1 MTRMPIEK
9 NDRFLCQTY
18 NNSIV
23 KFTYFL
29 RSIINLLRKDGNINN
44 KMQIIYKIHCV
55 FIYNAG
61 YVIFWKSHH
70 QFISRKNYQKHFIEK
85 ITFR

>member
-1 MTRMPIEK
+1 MHIEK

-29 RSIINLLRKDGNINN
+29 RSIINYLRKDGNINN
-44 KMQIIYKIHCV
+44 KMQIIYKKKHCV
-55 FIYNAG
+55 FTSIYNAG

-70 QFISRKNYQKHFIEK
+70 QFISRKNYQNHFIEK